1 VDDSFF
7 SPIQDAY
14 RNEGQKRYRYLEIIV
29 TYDYLVTMPDVR
41 IAELKARLSE
51 YLRAVRRGHEV
62 TVYDRNEP
70 IARVV
75 PYARGSSLVVR
86 EPVRKYGTLGEIP
99 LPPPIKLRV
108 DPVELLL
115 EDRRSE

>member
-1 VDDSFF
+1 
-7 SPIQDAY
+7 
-14 RNEGQKRYRYLEIIV
+14 
-29 TYDYLVTMPDVR
+29 M
-41 IAELKARLSE
+41 
-51 YLRAVRRGHEV
+51 

-75 PYARGSSLVVR
+75 PYAKGGSLVVR
-86 EPVRKYGTLGEIP
+86 GSVRKYGTLGEIP
-99 LPPPIKLRV
+99 LPPPVKLRL

>member
-1 VDDSFF
+1 M
-7 SPIQDAY
+7 
-14 RNEGQKRYRYLEIIV
+14 
-29 TYDYLVTMPDVR
+29 TDVR
-41 IAELKARLSE
+41 IAQLKARLSE

-99 LPPPIKLRV
+99 LPPRVKLRL

-115 EDRRSE
+115 EDRRRE